1 MRSRYWVALL
11 VLGCATALA
20 HGENCKFRAD
30 RAAGVDAKGVEKVVV
45 RAGAGELKVVGLKNA
60 VRIEAR
66 GVACADAQ
74 KLLDASQISA
84 RREGNIV
91 YIETQLPQ
99 DDQNFSWGGN
109 DDASIDLGVALP
121 ANLPVEATDSSGDA
135 VFEDLNALKL
145 EDSSGELTIRRIAG
159 ALDVNDSSGDLVVT
173 GAGSVRANDSSGDIE
188 IAEVRGDVE
197 IPSDS
202 SGEIQI
208 RHVGGS
214 VNIDSDSS
222 GGIRVEEV
230 KGSVRIGSDS
240 SGDIYAGRVG
250 GDFTVEADSSGSI
263 EHESI
268 GGRVSVPS
276 DHRE

>member
-1 MRSRYWVALL
+1 MHSSYWMALL
-11 VLGCATALA
+11 ILGSTTTLA
-20 HGENCKFRAD
+20 HGHDCKFRAD

-45 RAGAGELKVVGLKNA
+45 RAGAGELKVVGRTNA

-66 GVACADAQ
+66 GVACADSQ

-99 DDQNFSWGGN
+99 DD
-109 DDASIDLGVALP
+109 DATIDLGVALP
-121 ANLPVEATDSSGDA
+121 ANLPVEATDSSSDA
-135 VFEDLNALKL
+135 AFEDLNALKL
-145 EDSSGELTIRRIAG
+145 EDSSGDLTIRRIAS
-159 ALDVNDSSGDLVVT
+159 ALDVNDSSGDLT
-173 GAGSVRANDSSGDIE
+173 ITDAGSVRVNDSSGEIE
-188 IAEVRGDVE
+188 IAEVRGDVG

-202 SGEIQI
+202 SGDIHI
-208 RHVGGS
+208 AHVGGS
-214 VNIDSDSS
+214 VNIESDSS
-222 GGIRVEEV
+222 GGIRIEEV

-268 GGRVSVPS
+268 GGQVKVPS
-276 DHRE
+276 RPE